1 MIDHV
6 SVGVRS
12 LGEAERFYEAVLGAL
27 GYAKLVM
34 RPATIGF
41 GRRYAEF
48 WINLRPAMAGDR
60 DGGAHVCLR
69 ARSQDEVH
77 RFHAA
82 ALAHGGAD
90 DSAPGPRQHDDPG
103 RIYYAAFIRD
113 PDGNRIEAV
122 CFLEG

>member
-27 GYAKLVM
+27 GYGKLAV

-41 GRRYAEF
+41 GKRYAEF
-48 WINLRPAMAGDR
+48 WVNLRSAMAR
-60 DGGAHVCLR
+60 DAGSGAHICLR
-69 ARSQDEVH
+69 ARSKDEVH
-77 RFHAA
+77 RFHEA
-82 ALAHGGAD
+82 ALAHGGSD
-90 DSAPGPRQHDDPG
+90 DGAPGPRGHDDPG

-122 CFLEG
+122 CFLEN